1 MSRGFKN
8 SIPKGWL
15 GCPQNG
21 NSLVADIFMPLKTP
35 LDHKYDSKLHQ
46 DDRYHPKTI
55 FTRAERNKKVIG
67 LWIDLTN
74 TDRYYHPYEIEERS
88 CRYVKLKCTGHGRV
102 PPRSD
107 IDKFLRLCKDFTDRD
122 PDQIIAIHCT
132 HGFNRTGFL
141 IVIYLVEIL
150 NYDVMTAV
158 KLFANARPPGIYR
171 ENYLVELFRL
181 YGDVSRAPRA
191 PPEPSWCSKS

>member
-158 KLFANARPPGIYR
+158 KLFANARFVFFY
-171 ENYLVELFRL
+171 
-181 YGDVSRAPRA
+181 
-191 PPEPSWCSKS
+191 